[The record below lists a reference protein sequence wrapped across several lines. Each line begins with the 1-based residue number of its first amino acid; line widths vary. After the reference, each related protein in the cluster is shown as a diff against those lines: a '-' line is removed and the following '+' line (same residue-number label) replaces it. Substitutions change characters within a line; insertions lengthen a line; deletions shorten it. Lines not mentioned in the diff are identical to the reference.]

1 MTEQW
6 DASTYH
12 RVSDPQFA
20 WGRAVLD
27 RIAFR
32 GDERVLDAGCG
43 SGRLTAEL
51 PARVP
56 GGHVVGIDLSEAMV
70 RAAWTTLEAAR
81 APAASWALVCGNLVE
96 LPFHE
101 AFDIVFSTA
110 TFHWVRDH
118 PRLFACVH
126 RVLRPGGRL
135 EAQCGGRGNLAKLLG
150 RARTLGATGSFQP
163 YLHDWVDAWEFADE
177 STTDARLRR
186 AGFAEV
192 RCWCEPRPT
201 TFDSCSAYA
210 EFVRAVVLR
219 PFLSRLPSAAL
230 RDGFVDAIADAAAG
244 DDPPFTLDYWRL
256 NISAA
261 RP

>member
-70 RAAWTTLEAAR
+70 RAAWTTL
-81 APAASWALVCGNLVE
+81 
-96 LPFHE
+96 
-101 AFDIVFSTA
+101 
-110 TFHWVRDH
+110 
-118 PRLFACVH
+118 
-126 RVLRPGGRL
+126 
-135 EAQCGGRGNLAKLLG
+135 
-150 RARTLGATGSFQP
+150 
-163 YLHDWVDAWEFADE
+163 
-177 STTDARLRR
+177 
-186 AGFAEV
+186 
-192 RCWCEPRPT
+192 
-201 TFDSCSAYA
+201 
-210 EFVRAVVLR
+210 
-219 PFLSRLPSAAL
+219 
-230 RDGFVDAIADAAAG
+230 
-244 DDPPFTLDYWRL
+244 
-256 NISAA
+256 
-261 RP
+261 